1 MIRSRLF
8 YAFLFLPSFSWSVM
22 TEDPNLSVQA
32 KKRDSSYGQLI
43 FGFFLSFPSKFFK
56 MERERKQSDKCGWG
70 KETV

>member
-43 FGFFLSFPSKFFK
+43 FGFFFFPL
-56 MERERKQSDKCGWG
+56 
-70 KETV
+70 